1 MAQEGGIIS
10 REKMFSP
17 EWNAGITI
25 TGEFPVSGETL
36 QVYFLGTAGALPTT
50 QRNPPCILIRHGSD
64 TLLFDCGE
72 GAQQQ
77 MMRARCGFTVSAIF
91 VTHWHADHF
100 LGIFGLVQTMSFNG
114 RTDPLIIY
122 GPEWVCEFV
131 SILKTVARFNLKF
144 PLDAVEL
151 KDGSWVRFDGY
162 TITAFA
168 VSHGIPALGY
178 ILEEDTRPG
187 RFNREQA
194 IALGVPPG
202 PLFGRLQRGETIR
215 IGNGDQG
222 CVVRPDQVMGPARH
236 GRKIVYTG
244 DTRAIHSRIMDI
256 AKEPD
261 LLIHDATYDESEA
274 DHSIEFYHTTAR
286 QAGEAASA
294 LQARTLVL
302 IHTSSRYPDAQA
314 HLNEAKSVFTGP
326 VVAPRDLDMIEVPFR
341 D

>member
-1 MAQEGGIIS
+1 M
-10 REKMFSP
+10 
-17 EWNAGITI
+17 
-25 TGEFPVSGETL
+25 SGETL

-50 QRNPPCILIRHGSD
+50 QRNPPCIMIRRGSD

-77 MMRARCGFTVSAIF
+77 MMRARCGFTVNAIF

-100 LGIFGLVQTMSFNG
+100 LGIFGLVQTLSFNG
-114 RTDPLIIY
+114 RTDPLTIY
-122 GPEWVCEFV
+122 GPEWVHEFV

-144 PLDAVEL
+144 PLESVEL
-151 KDGSWVRFDGY
+151 ANGSWVRFDGY

-168 VSHGIPALGY
+168 VSHGMPALGY
-178 ILEEDTRPG
+178 ILEEDPRPG

-194 IALGVPPG
+194 ITLGVPPG

-215 IGNGDQG
+215 IGNGSDCREVQPG
-222 CVVRPDQVMGPARH
+222 LVLGPARH

-244 DTRAIHSRIMDI
+244 DTRAVHERIRDV
-256 AKEPD
+256 ANEAD

-274 DHSIEFYHTTAR
+274 DRGAEFFHASAR
-286 QAGEAASA
+286 QAGEAASI
-294 LQARTLVL
+294 LHARTLVL
-302 IHTSSRYPDAQA
+302 VHTSSRYPDAQV
-314 HLNEAKSVFTGP
+314 HINDAKSAFAGP
-326 VVAPRDLDMIEVPFR
+326 IVAPDDLDMIEVPFR

>member
-1 MAQEGGIIS
+1 M
-10 REKMFSP
+10 
-17 EWNAGITI
+17 
-25 TGEFPVSGETL
+25 SGETL

-50 QRNPPCILIRHGSD
+50 QRNPPCIMIRHGSD

-77 MMRARCGFTVSAIF
+77 MMRARCGFTVNAVF

-114 RTDPLIIY
+114 RTEPLTIY
-122 GPEWVCEFV
+122 GPEWVHEFV
-131 SILKTVARFNLKF
+131 GILKSVARFNLKF
-144 PLDAVEL
+144 PLEPVEL
-151 KDGSWVRFDGY
+151 ANGSWVRFDGY

-168 VSHGIPALGY
+168 VSHGLPSLGY
-178 ILEEDTRPG
+178 ILEEDPRPG

-194 IALGVPPG
+194 VALGVPPG

-215 IGNGDQG
+215 IGNGDDSREIQPG
-222 CVVRPDQVMGPARH
+222 QVMGEGRP

-244 DTRAIHSRIMDI
+244 DTRAIHTRILDI
-256 AKEPD
+256 AKDAD

-274 DHSIEFYHTTAR
+274 DRGAEFYHATAR
-286 QAGEAASA
+286 QAGEAATA
-294 LQARTLVL
+294 LNARTLVL
-302 IHTSSRYPDAQA
+302 IHTSSRYMDAQA
-314 HLNEAKSVFTGP
+314 HIGDAKTTFAGP
-326 VVAPRDLDMIEVPFR
+326 IVAPDDRDMIEVPFR